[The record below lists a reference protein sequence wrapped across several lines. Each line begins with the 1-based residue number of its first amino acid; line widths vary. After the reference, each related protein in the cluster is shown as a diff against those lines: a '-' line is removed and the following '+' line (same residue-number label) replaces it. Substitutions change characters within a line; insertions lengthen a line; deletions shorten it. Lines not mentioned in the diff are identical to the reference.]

1 MWEREDGTISLF
13 HEIMAGAGAGF
24 FQVIATNPMEITK
37 IRMQMNAM
45 LPPAER
51 LSLGQVVSKLGVKG
65 MYSGTT
71 ATLMRDVPFSVL
83 FFPMY
88 SNLLKVMADS
98 DGKNSLLQNL
108 SAGGIAGAFASGS
121 VTPTDVVK
129 TR

>member
-1 MWEREDGTISLF
+1 MLERPDGSISLF
-13 HEIMAGAGAGF
+13 NQILAGAGAGF
-24 FQVIATNPMEITK
+24 CQVIATNPMEITK

-51 LSLGQVVSKLGVKG
+51 LSLGQVVSKLGIKG

-71 ATLMRDVPFSVL
+71 ATLLRDVPFSIL

-88 SNLLKVMADS
+88 SNLIEAMADS
-98 DGKNSLLQNL
+98 NGKNTLLQNL
-108 SAGGIAGAFASGS
+108 AAGGIAGAFASGA